1 MSLSTDNPMFHPH
14 VTTISTVAP
23 DARGRQHLQPAA
35 NDRDKGARKRSAGK
49 HGEEPTTVIIPV
61 DEDMRRLF
69 QECKIGRG
77 NAALLCE
84 ALAFAT
90 PEDLKRKEIIK
101 VCIYGSVL

>member
-1 MSLSTDNPMFHPH
+1 MFQPH
-14 VTTISTVAP
+14 YTAFATSAP
-23 DARGRQHLQPAA
+23 DARGRQHLTPDAP
-35 NDRDKGARKRSAGK
+35 DRERDRSSRKRSSCRK
-49 HGEEPTTVIIPV
+49 GEETQIIIPV

-90 PEDLKRKEIIK
+90 PEDLKRKELIK
-101 VCIYGSVL
+101 VSRI

>member
-1 MSLSTDNPMFHPH
+1 M
-14 VTTISTVAP
+14 
-23 DARGRQHLQPAA
+23 
-35 NDRDKGARKRSAGK
+35 
-49 HGEEPTTVIIPV
+49 IIPV

-101 VCIYGSVL
+101 VRSFLCSTRKRSKYWILMNDDV

>member
-1 MSLSTDNPMFHPH
+1 MPLSTENPMFHPH
-14 VTTISTVAP
+14 YTAITANVP
-23 DARGRQHLQPAA
+23 DPRGRQHLAPDA
-35 NDRDKGARKRSAGK
+35 NDHEREKNSRKRSSGRK
-49 HGEEPTTVIIPV
+49 GDETQVIIPV

-90 PEDLKRKEIIK
+90 PEDLKRKDLIK
-101 VCIYGSVL
+101 VS